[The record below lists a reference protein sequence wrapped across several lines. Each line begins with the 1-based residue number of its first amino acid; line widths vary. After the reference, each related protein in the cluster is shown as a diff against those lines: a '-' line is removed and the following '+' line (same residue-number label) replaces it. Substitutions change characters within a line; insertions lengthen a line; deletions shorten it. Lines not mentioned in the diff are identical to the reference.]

1 MVGVGAPCPTMGSSP
16 EGNEKGDR
24 GEEVGARCWGARE
37 AGGGLQEGVPW
48 GLGLLMVVSSCS
60 VRAERE

>member
-1 MVGVGAPCPTMGSSP
+1 MPAMGSSP
-16 EGNEKGDR
+16 EGKGK
-24 GEEVGARCWGARE
+24 GERRQGARCLGARE
-37 AGGGLQEGVPW
+37 AGGGLQEGVRW

>member
-37 AGGGLQEGVPW
+37 AGGGLQEGSAIGAPPAH
-48 GLGLLMVVSSCS
+48 GCFFMLCS
-60 VRAERE
+60 L